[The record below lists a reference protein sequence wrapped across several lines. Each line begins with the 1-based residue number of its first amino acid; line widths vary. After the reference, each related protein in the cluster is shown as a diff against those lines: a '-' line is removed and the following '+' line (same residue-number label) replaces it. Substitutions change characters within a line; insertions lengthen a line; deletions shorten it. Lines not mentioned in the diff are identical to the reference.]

1 MTRDLIVSLAKSQVG
16 YTEQKNNITKYA
28 KDFDTKWPDFYNT
41 KKNGAS
47 WCDIFVDWLFCET
60 VGPDKAMEM
69 LYQPKKSCGA
79 GCKYSVQYY
88 KKHNAYDKNPQVGD
102 QIFFGRAGAES
113 HTGIVIAVSSYS
125 VTTIEGNSTNMVRQ
139 HVYNLTD
146 YHIAGYGHPK
156 YEAEPID
163 VGTTYPG
170 TWPTLPKRGYF
181 QKGDKGVNV
190 VRLQE
195 FLKWYNPAFLP
206 KYGADGD
213 FGSETL
219 TAVKTFQTQEH
230 LTVDGLFG
238 KKSLA
243 AAKKVVR

>member
-1 MTRDLIVSLAKSQVG
+1 MTQDLIVSLAKSQVG
-16 YTEQKNNITKYA
+16 YAEQKGNITKYA

-41 KKNGAS
+41 KKQGAE

-60 VGPDKAMEM
+60 FGPTEAMKM

-79 GCKYSVQYY
+79 GCKYSAQYY
-88 KKHNAYDKNPQVGD
+88 KNNKAFDNNPQVGD
-102 QIFFGRAGAES
+102 QIFFGRPGAES
-113 HTGIVIAVSSYS
+113 HTGIVIAKTDYS
-125 VTTIEGNSTNMVRQ
+125 VTTVEGNSGNMVKQ

-146 YHIAGYGHPK
+146 YHIVGYGHPK
-156 YEAEPID
+156 YGVNPVD
-163 VGTTYPG
+163 VGTTYSG

-195 FLKWYNPAFLP
+195 FLKWYSPALLP
-206 KYGADGD
+206 KYGADGS
-213 FGSETL
+213 FGNETL
-219 TAVKTFQTQEH
+219 TAVKTFQTKEG
-230 LTVDGLFG
+230 LKVDGLFG
-238 KKSLA
+238 PKSLS

>member
-1 MTRDLIVSLAKSQVG
+1 MTRDLIVNLAKSQVG

-41 KKNGAS
+41 RKQGAE

-79 GCKYSVQYY
+79 GCKYSAQYY
-88 KKHNAYDKNPQVGD
+88 KAKGKYDKNPQVGD
-102 QIFFGRAGAES
+102 QIFFGRSGSES
-113 HTGIVIAVSSYS
+113 HTGIVVAVSSYS

-170 TWPTLPKRGYF
+170 TWPTLPSKGYF
-181 QKGDKGVNV
+181 KKGDKGVNV

-219 TAVKTFQTQEH
+219 TAVKTFQTQEN